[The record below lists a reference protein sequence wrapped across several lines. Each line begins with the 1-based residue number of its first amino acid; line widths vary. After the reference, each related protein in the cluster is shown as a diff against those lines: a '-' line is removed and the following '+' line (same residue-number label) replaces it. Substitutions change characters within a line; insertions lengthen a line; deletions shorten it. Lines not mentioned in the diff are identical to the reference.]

1 MPNDDVKLKLET
13 SWYYQI
19 QGQMAIT
26 EVGNTDLIVCTNKK
40 ILVVTVPFNESF
52 WQTVIL
58 EKLKLFFMSRFLCPE
73 ILSQKIFKAL
83 AKSLEPEE

>member
-1 MPNDDVKLKLET
+1 MPNGDVKLKQET

-26 EVGNTDLIVCTNKK
+26 EVGNTDLIIYTNKN
-40 ILVVTVPFNESF
+40 ILVVSVPFNKSF

-58 EKLKLFFMSRFLCPE
+58 EKLKLFFMRFLGPE

-83 AKSLEPEE
+83 AKNLEPEE